1 MNASRDREMSET
13 SNRKA
18 TAVAHSNLAFIK
30 YWGNRD
36 ARLRLP
42 LNDSLSMNL
51 DALFTQTTVLFD
63 DGLSEDQIIIGEEE
77 AKGPARERVVEHL
90 DRVRAE
96 AHANAKARVVSRSN
110 FPQGT
115 GLASSASGFAA
126 LTVAAT
132 RAAGLELDERA
143 LSVLARQGSGSAC
156 RSIPGAFV
164 EWIAS
169 TSSATSYAHSIAL
182 AEHWDLRDVVVIT
195 TRVAK
200 EVGSSDGHL
209 AALSSPFMRE
219 RLSRLPARFHR
230 AKRALLGRDLPALGP
245 EIEAEAIE
253 LHFIAMTSRPPIFYW
268 SPEMVRVIQAA
279 RAWHEGGL
287 QVYFTLDAGPNV
299 HLICEGRDA
308 DTVAANAR
316 EVPEVQQVIV
326 GGVGGAAHLIDTH
339 LF

>member
-1 MNASRDREMSET
+1 MQD
-13 SNRKA
+13 RKA
-18 TAVAHSNLAFIK
+18 TAVSCANIAFIK

-36 ARLRLP
+36 AHLRLP

-51 DALFTQTTVLFD
+51 DALFTETTVLFD
-63 DGLSEDQIIIGEEE
+63 DELGDDQIIIGEAE
-77 AKGPARERVVEHL
+77 ARDAARERVVKHL
-90 DRVRAE
+90 DRVRAL
-96 AHANAKARVVSRSN
+96 AQISARARVVSRSD

-126 LTVAAT
+126 LTLAAT

-156 RSIPGAFV
+156 RSIPGGFV

-169 TSSATSYAHSIAL
+169 SSSATSFARSFAP

-195 TRVAK
+195 THEAK
-200 EVGSSDGHL
+200 KVGSSDGHL
-209 AALSSPFMRE
+209 AAVTSPYFGE
-219 RLSRLPARFHR
+219 RQGRLPARFHR
-230 AKRALLGRDLPALGP
+230 TKRAVLGRDLAALGP

-268 SPEMVRVIQAA
+268 SPGMVRVIEAA
-279 RAWHEGGL
+279 RAWREAGL

-299 HLICEGRDA
+299 HLICEGKDA
-308 DTVAANAR
+308 EGLAANAR
-316 EVPEVQQVIV
+316 EISDVQQVIV
-326 GGVGGAAHLIDTH
+326 NGVGGPTH
-339 LF
+339 LVETHLL